1 MLAALALA
9 ALVAASAGPQ
19 AAHAQQAPAAPTPT
33 TTSATAPRSTGAKIW
48 IGHEREIEEY
58 IKTAPID
65 HIAKVPVG
73 VTHPVHAFFAPGG
86 PVAGIVFKQLPPG
99 RREGYFESYK
109 SEIAAYRLDQML
121 GLGMV
126 PPTVEREYQRE
137 VGSAQLWVENCKL
150 LKQVDPNASK
160 DIAAWNRQVY
170 RQRVWDNLTG
180 NIDRNAGNLLVDSE
194 FNLIL
199 IDHSRAFANTM
210 QMPFPMT
217 RIDREFFE
225 HLKALTEQ
233 DVKTQLSGLLF
244 DGPAALFKRRD
255 YIVKHFEQLIK
266 KEGEAAVLIP

>member
-1 MLAALALA
+1 MLAALALC

-19 AAHAQQAPAAPTPT
+19 AAQTPQVAAATPAPAPKPTG
-33 TTSATAPRSTGAKIW
+33 SKIW
-48 IGHEREIEEY
+48 IGREHEIEEF

-65 HIAKVPVG
+65 HVAKVPVG
-73 VTHPVHAFFAPGG
+73 VTRPLHAFFAPGG
-86 PVAGIVFKQLPPG
+86 LAAGVVFKPLPPG

-109 SEIAAYRLDQML
+109 SEIAAYVLDQLL

-137 VGSAQLWVENCKL
+137 LGSAQLWVENCKL

-160 DIAAWNRQVY
+160 DIAAWNREVY
-170 RQRVWDNLTG
+170 RQRVWDNLIG
-180 NIDRNAGNLLVDSE
+180 NIDRNAGNLLVDSD

-199 IDHSRAFANTM
+199 IDHSRAFASTM

-225 HLKALTEQ
+225 RLKALTEQ
-233 DVKTQLSGLLF
+233 DVKTHMSGLLF
-244 DGPAALFKRRD
+244 DGPSMLFKRRD
-255 YIVKHFEQLIK
+255 NIVKHFEQLIA
-266 KEGEAAVLIP
+266 KEGERAVLIP

>member
-1 MLAALALA
+1 MLAALAMC
-9 ALVAASAGPQ
+9 ALVAASASPKTAQ
-19 AAHAQQAPAAPTPT
+19 AAQAPAAPA
-33 TTSATAPRSTGAKIW
+33 TTSAPAAKSTGSKIW

-58 IKTAPID
+58 IKRARID
-65 HIAKVPVG
+65 HVSDVPVG
-73 VTHPVHAFFAPGG
+73 VTHPLHAFFVPGG
-86 PVAGIVFKQLPPG
+86 PAAGVVFKPLPPG
-99 RREGYFESYK
+99 QRDGYFESYK
-109 SEIAAYRLDQML
+109 SEIAAYRLDRLL

-150 LKQVDPNASK
+150 LKQVDPNSSK

-170 RQRVWDNLTG
+170 RQRVWDNLIG
-180 NIDRNAGNLLVDSE
+180 NIDRNAGNLLVDAD

-199 IDHSRAFANTM
+199 IDHSRAFVSTL

-244 DGPAALFKRRD
+244 DGPGALLKRRS
-255 YIVKHFEQLIK
+255 YIVKHFEDLIAK
-266 KEGEAAVLIP
+266 QGEGAVLIP

>member
-1 MLAALALA
+1 MLTALALS
-9 ALVAASAGPQ
+9 ALVAASAAAQAAQAPQ
-19 AAHAQQAPAAPTPT
+19 APPPPTASAAAPR
-33 TTSATAPRSTGAKIW
+33 ATGAKIW
-48 IGHEREIEEY
+48 IGREREIEEY
-58 IKTAPID
+58 IKSAPID
-65 HIAKVPVG
+65 HVAKVPVG
-73 VTHPVHAFFAPGG
+73 VTHPTHAFFAPGG
-86 PVAGIVFKQLPPG
+86 PAAGIVFKQLPPG

-217 RIDREFFE
+217 HIDREFFE
-225 HLKALTEQ
+225 HLKALTAQ
-233 DVKTQLSGLLF
+233 DVKAQLNGLLF
-244 DGPAALFKRRD
+244 DGPGALLKRRD
-255 YIVKHFEQLIK
+255 YIVKHFQQLIA
-266 KEGEAAVLIP
+266 KEGETAVLIP